1 MSGGG
6 SMSSLRHQLRQFL
19 GLQTQTEQHQKQF
32 SLEETDNTLL
42 VGAWQAAESPR
53 DRLAYDRQDVLAD
66 CMDAWRFNPLARRI
80 TELTTTYVTG
90 GGFVLNCPDKGTQA
104 FLEQFWN
111 HRLNH
116 LSLRTGE
123 LSDELVLS
131 GNLFLLVSTDASGM
145 SYLRVIP
152 SADIARIESSSSDIE
167 QELRYVG
174 KPNLTGEESIYPAYQ
189 PGRDRPE
196 EGGGFRP
203 VMLHY
208 AVNRAAGS
216 QWGESDLAP
225 VLKWLSRYNA
235 WLEDR
240 VRLNRFRN
248 AFVYVVR
255 AKFANESA
263 RASRQAQLA
272 AHPPAPGSVL
282 VTDENEEWSVIAP
295 KLEALDASSDGL
307 AIKKMIAAGVGLPLH
322 FLAEPES
329 STKTTAEASGNP
341 SYRRF
346 AERQRAMCWIMQ
358 DLLRVVVERRAY
370 FDLSVDP
377 NAPIIVSGGDISARD
392 NAELA
397 DAGQKAAAIASGLHE
412 KGLISSE
419 ELLRLVYRFMGEQL
433 PAVDS
438 GKLEQE

>member
-1 MSGGG
+1 
-6 SMSSLRHQLRQFL
+6 MSSLRQQLQQLL
-19 GLQTQTEQHQKQF
+19 GQKPQPQAHKMQL
-32 SLEETDNTLL
+32 SLEETENTLL
-42 VGAWQAAESPR
+42 VGAWQAGDSPR
-53 DRLAYDRQDVLAD
+53 DRLTYDRQEVLAD

-90 GGFVLNCPDKGTQA
+90 GGFVVSCPHAGTQA
-104 FLEQFWN
+104 FLKRFWE

-131 GNLFLLVSTDASGM
+131 GNLFLLLSTDTSGM

-152 SADIARIESSSSDIE
+152 SADIVRIESSEADIE
-167 QELRYVG
+167 QEIFYIG
-174 KPNLTGEESIYPAYQ
+174 KSGLTGEERIYPAYQ
-189 PGRDRPE
+189 PGRDRPK
-196 EGGGFRP
+196 EGGGFSP

-208 AVNRAAGS
+208 AVNRPVGS

-248 AFVYVVR
+248 AFVYVVKAR
-255 AKFANESA
+255 FANETA
-263 RASRQAQLA
+263 RSNRQAQLA

-341 SYRRF
+341 TYRHF
-346 AERQRAMCWIMQ
+346 AERQRAMCWILQ

-370 FDLSVDP
+370 FDPGVDST
-377 NAPIIVSGGDISARD
+377 APITISGGDISVRD

-397 DAGQKAAAIASGLHE
+397 DAGQKAAALASGLHE
-412 KGLISSE
+412 QGLISSE

-433 PAVDS
+433 PAMDVSQSD
-438 GKLEQE
+438 E

>member
-1 MSGGG
+1 
-6 SMSSLRHQLRQFL
+6 MSSLRHQLRQFL
-19 GLQTQTEQHQKQF
+19 GFGLQTEVQQKQL
-32 SLEETDNTLL
+32 SLEETENTLL
-42 VGAWQAAESPR
+42 VGAWQAGDSPR
-53 DRLAYDRQDVLAD
+53 DRLTYDRQDVLAD

-90 GGFVLNCPDKGTQA
+90 GGFVVSCPHAGTQA
-104 FLEQFWN
+104 FLKRFWE

-131 GNLFLLVSTDASGM
+131 GNLFLLLSTDTSGM

-152 SADIARIESSSSDIE
+152 SADIVRIESSEADIE
-167 QELRYVG
+167 QEIFYIG
-174 KPNLTGEESIYPAYQ
+174 KSGLTGEERIYPAYQ
-189 PGRDRPE
+189 PGRDRPK
-196 EGGGFRP
+196 EGGGFSP

-208 AVNRAAGS
+208 AVNRPVGS

-248 AFVYVVR
+248 AFVYVVKAR
-255 AKFANESA
+255 FANETA
-263 RASRQAQLA
+263 RSNRQAQLA

-341 SYRRF
+341 TYRRF
-346 AERQRAMCWIMQ
+346 AERQRAMCWILQ

-370 FDLSVDP
+370 FDPGVDST
-377 NAPIIVSGGDISARD
+377 APITISGGDISVRD

-397 DAGQKAAAIASGLHE
+397 DAGQKAAALASGLHE
-412 KGLISSE
+412 QGLISSE

-433 PAVDS
+433 PAMDVSQSD
-438 GKLEQE
+438 E

>member
-1 MSGGG
+1 
-6 SMSSLRHQLRQFL
+6 MSSLGNQIRQFL
-19 GLQTQTEQHQKQF
+19 GLQPQNDQHHGRL
-32 SLEETDNTLL
+32 SLEETDNSLL
-42 VGAWQAAESPR
+42 VGAWQAGESQR
-53 DRLAYDRQDVLAD
+53 DRLTYDRQEVLAD

-90 GGFVLNCPDKGTQA
+90 GGFVVSSPHAETQA
-104 FLEQFWN
+104 FLERFWN

-131 GNLFLLVSTDASGM
+131 GNLFLLLSTDASGM

-152 SADIARIESSSSDIE
+152 SADIVRIESSEADVE
-167 QELRYVG
+167 QELFYVG
-174 KPNLTGEESIYPAYQ
+174 KSGLTGDERVFPAYQ

-196 EGGGFRP
+196 EGGGFAP

-208 AVNRAAGS
+208 AVNRPVGS

-225 VLKWLSRYNA
+225 ILKWLSRYSA

-248 AFVYVVR
+248 AFVYVVKAR
-255 AKFANESA
+255 FANETA
-263 RASRQAQLA
+263 RSNRQAQLA

-346 AERQRAMCWIMQ
+346 AERQRAMCWILQ

-377 NAPIIVSGGDISARD
+377 TARITVSGGDISARD
-392 NAELA
+392 NTELA
-397 DAGQKAAAIASGLHE
+397 DAGQKALAIASGLHE

-433 PAVDS
+433 PTMDMS
-438 GKLEQE
+438 QSEEE

>member
-1 MSGGG
+1 
-6 SMSSLRHQLRQFL
+6 MSSLRRRFQQFI
-19 GLQTQTEQHQKQF
+19 GLQPQVEQQQMQL
-32 SLEETDNTLL
+32 SLEETENTLV
-42 VGAWQAAESPR
+42 VGAWQAGESPR

-90 GGFVLNCPDKGTQA
+90 GGFVVNCPHAATQA
-104 FLEQFWN
+104 FLERFWD

-131 GNLFLLVSTDASGM
+131 GNLFLLVSTDLAGM

-152 SADIARIESSSSDIE
+152 SADIARIESSGADVE
-167 QELRYVG
+167 QELFYVG
-174 KPNLTGEESIYPAYQ
+174 KPDFTGEERVFPAYQ

-196 EGGGFRP
+196 EGGGFAP

-208 AVNRAAGS
+208 AVNRAVGS

-255 AKFANESA
+255 ARFANESA
-263 RASRQAQLA
+263 RSNRQAQLA
-272 AHPPAPGSVL
+272 LHPPAPGSVL

-307 AIKKMIAAGVGLPLH
+307 AIKKIIAAGVGLPLH

-346 AERQRAMCWIMQ
+346 AERQRAMCWILQ

-370 FDLSVDP
+370 FDLGVDP
-377 NAPIIVSGGDISARD
+377 TAAITVSGGDISARD

-397 DAGQKAAAIASGLHE
+397 DAGQKAAAIASELHE

-419 ELLRLVYRFMGEQL
+419 EMLRLVYRFMGEQL
-433 PAVDS
+433 PAVDAS
-438 GKLEQE
+438 KSE

>member
-1 MSGGG
+1 
-6 SMSSLRHQLRQFL
+6 MSSLRYQLRQFL
-19 GLQTQTEQHQKQF
+19 GLQPQTEEHQKQL
-32 SLEETDNTLL
+32 SQEETENTLL
-42 VGAWQAAESPR
+42 VGAWQAGDNQR
-53 DRLAYDRQDVLAD
+53 DRLAYDREQVLAD

-90 GGFVLNCPDKGTQA
+90 GGFVVSCPHAATQA
-104 FLEQFWN
+104 FLERFWN

-116 LSLRTGE
+116 LSLRAGE

-131 GNLFLLVSTDASGM
+131 GNLFLLLSTDASGM

-152 SADIARIESSSSDIE
+152 SADIARIESSQTDIE

-174 KPNLTGEESIYPAYQ
+174 KPGLDGDERFYPAYQ
-189 PGRDRPE
+189 PGKDRPG
-196 EGGGFRP
+196 EGGAFSP

-208 AVNRAAGS
+208 AVNRPAGS

-225 VLKWLSRYNA
+225 VLKWLSRYSA

-255 AKFANESA
+255 ARFANESA
-263 RASRQAQLA
+263 RSNRQAQLA
-272 AHPPAPGSVL
+272 LHPPAPGSVL

-341 SYRRF
+341 TYRRF
-346 AERQRAMCWIMQ
+346 AERQRAMCWFLQ
-358 DLLRVVVERRAY
+358 DLLRVAVERRAY
-370 FDLSVDP
+370 FDPSVDP
-377 NAPIIVSGGDISARD
+377 AAQISVSGGDISARD

-419 ELLRLVYRFMGEQL
+419 EMLRLVYRFMGEQL
-433 PAVDS
+433 PAVAD
-438 GKLEQE
+438 KQNEQA

>member
-1 MSGGG
+1 
-6 SMSSLRHQLRQFL
+6 MSSLRRRFQQFI
-19 GLQTQTEQHQKQF
+19 GLQPQVEQQQMQL
-32 SLEETDNTLL
+32 SLEETENTLV
-42 VGAWQAAESPR
+42 VGAWQAGESPR
-53 DRLAYDRQDVLAD
+53 DRLAYDRQDMLAD

-90 GGFVLNCPDKGTQA
+90 GGFVVNCPHAGTQA
-104 FLEQFWN
+104 FLERFWD

-131 GNLFLLVSTDASGM
+131 GNLFLLVSTDLAGM

-152 SADIARIESSSSDIE
+152 SADIARIESSGADVE
-167 QELRYVG
+167 QELFYVG
-174 KPNLTGEESIYPAYQ
+174 KPDFTGEERVFPAYQ

-196 EGGGFRP
+196 EGGGFAP

-208 AVNRAAGS
+208 AVNRPVGS

-255 AKFANESA
+255 ARFANESA
-263 RASRQAQLA
+263 RSNRQAQLA
-272 AHPPAPGSVL
+272 LHPPAPGSVL

-346 AERQRAMCWIMQ
+346 AERQRAMCWILQ

-370 FDLSVDP
+370 FDLGVDP
-377 NAPIIVSGGDISARD
+377 TAAITVSGGDISARD

-397 DAGQKAAAIASGLHE
+397 DAGQKAAAIASELHE
-412 KGLISSE
+412 KGMISSE
-419 ELLRLVYRFMGEQL
+419 EMLRLVYRFMGEQL
-433 PAVDS
+433 PAIDAS
-438 GKLEQE
+438 KSEQQ

>member
-1 MSGGG
+1 MSWLGE
-6 SMSSLRHQLRQFL
+6 QFRQFL
-19 GLQTQTEQHQKQF
+19 GLQPQTEAHQMQL
-32 SLEETDNTLL
+32 SLEETENTLL
-42 VGAWQAAESPR
+42 VGAWQAGDSPR

-80 TELTTTYVTG
+80 TELTTTYVAG
-90 GGFVLNCPDKGTQA
+90 GGFVLSCPHAATKA
-104 FLEQFWN
+104 FLEYFWE

-131 GNLFLLVSTDASGM
+131 GNLFLLLSTDPSGM

-152 SADIARIESSSSDIE
+152 SADIARIESSETDVE
-167 QELRYVG
+167 QELFYVG
-174 KPNLTGEESIYPAYQ
+174 TAGLMGEERIYPAYQ

-196 EGGGFRP
+196 EGGSFPP

-208 AVNRAAGS
+208 AVNRPAGS

-225 VLKWLSRYNA
+225 ILKWLSRYSA

-255 AKFANESA
+255 ARFANESA
-263 RASRQAQLA
+263 RANRQAQLA
-272 AHPPAPGSVL
+272 LHPPAPGSVL

-346 AERQRAMCWIMQ
+346 AERQRAMCWILQ

-370 FDLSVDP
+370 FDQSVDLT
-377 NAPIIVSGGDISARD
+377 APITVSGGDISARD
-392 NAELA
+392 NVELA
-397 DAGQKAAAIASGLHE
+397 DAGQKAVAIASGLHE
-412 KGLISSE
+412 KGFISSE

-433 PAVDS
+433 PAVKES
-438 GKLEQE
+438 QSKHE

>member
-1 MSGGG
+1 MSRLGY
-6 SMSSLRHQLRQFL
+6 QIRQFL
-19 GLQTQTEQHQKQF
+19 GLQPQTEEHQQGL
-32 SLEETDNTLL
+32 SLEETDNTL
-42 VGAWQAAESPR
+42 VIGAWQAGESSR
-53 DRLAYDRQDVLAD
+53 DRHAYDRSEVLAD

-90 GGFVLNCPDKGTQA
+90 GGFVVSCPHAGTQV
-104 FLEQFWN
+104 FLDRFWN

-116 LSLRTGE
+116 LALRTGD

-145 SYLRVIP
+145 SYLRAIP
-152 SADIARIESSSSDIE
+152 SADIARIESVDTDVE
-167 QELRYVG
+167 QELFYMG
-174 KPNLTGEESIYPAYQ
+174 KPGLTGEERIFPAYQ
-189 PGRDRPE
+189 PGRDRPG
-196 EGGGFRP
+196 EGGVFSP

-208 AVNRAAGS
+208 AVNRAVGS

-248 AFVYVVR
+248 AFMYVVR
-255 AKFANESA
+255 ARFANETA
-263 RASRQAQLA
+263 RSNRQAQLA

-346 AERQRAMCWIMQ
+346 AARQRAMCWILQ

-370 FDLSVDP
+370 FDPSVDP
-377 NAPIIVSGGDISARD
+377 TAPICVSGGDISARD

-433 PAVDS
+433 PSVEGDQS
-438 GKLEQE
+438 EQE

>member
-1 MSGGG
+1 
-6 SMSSLRHQLRQFL
+6 MSSLRQQLQQLL
-19 GLQTQTEQHQKQF
+19 GQKPQPQAHKMQL
-32 SLEETDNTLL
+32 SLEETENTLL
-42 VGAWQAAESPR
+42 VGAWQAGVSPR
-53 DRLAYDRQDVLAD
+53 DRLTYDRQEMLAD
-66 CMDAWRFNPLARRI
+66 CVDAWRFNPLARRI

-90 GGFVLNCPDKGTQA
+90 GGFVVSCPHAGTQA
-104 FLEQFWN
+104 FLERFWE

-131 GNLFLLVSTDASGM
+131 GNLFLLLSTDTSGM

-152 SADIARIESSSSDIE
+152 SADIVRIESSEADVE
-167 QELRYVG
+167 QEIFYAG
-174 KPNLTGEESIYPAYQ
+174 KSGLTGEERIYPAYQ

-196 EGGGFRP
+196 EGGGFSP

-208 AVNRAAGS
+208 AVNRPVGS

-248 AFVYVVR
+248 AFVYVVKAR
-255 AKFANESA
+255 FANETA
-263 RASRQAQLA
+263 RSNRQAQLA

-341 SYRRF
+341 TYRRF
-346 AERQRAMCWIMQ
+346 AERQRAMCWILQ

-370 FDLSVDP
+370 FDPGVDST
-377 NAPIIVSGGDISARD
+377 APITVSGGDISVRD

-397 DAGQKAAAIASGLHE
+397 DAGQKATAIATALHE

-419 ELLRLVYRFMGEQL
+419 EMLRLVYRFMGEQL
-433 PAVDS
+433 PAMDVSQSD
-438 GKLEQE
+438 E

>member
-1 MSGGG
+1 
-6 SMSSLRHQLRQFL
+6 MSSLRRRFQQFI
-19 GLQTQTEQHQKQF
+19 GLQPQVEQQQMQL
-32 SLEETDNTLL
+32 SLEETENTLV
-42 VGAWQAAESPR
+42 VGAWQAGESPR
-53 DRLAYDRQDVLAD
+53 DRLAYNRQDMLAD

-90 GGFVLNCPDKGTQA
+90 GGFVVSCPHAGTQA
-104 FLEQFWN
+104 FLERFWD

-131 GNLFLLVSTDASGM
+131 GNLFLLVSTDPAGM

-152 SADIARIESSSSDIE
+152 SADIARIESSGADVE
-167 QELRYVG
+167 QELFYVG
-174 KPNLTGEESIYPAYQ
+174 KPDLTGEERVFPAYQ
-189 PGRDRPE
+189 MGRDRPE
-196 EGGGFRP
+196 DGGGFAP

-208 AVNRAAGS
+208 AVNRPVGS

-255 AKFANESA
+255 ARFANESA
-263 RASRQAQLA
+263 RSNRQAQLA
-272 AHPPAPGSVL
+272 LHPPAPGSVL

-346 AERQRAMCWIMQ
+346 AERQRAMCWILQ

-370 FDLSVDP
+370 FDLGVDP
-377 NAPIIVSGGDISARD
+377 TAAITVSGGDISARD

-397 DAGQKAAAIASGLHE
+397 DAGQKAAAIASELHE
-412 KGLISSE
+412 KGMISSE
-419 ELLRLVYRFMGEQL
+419 EMLRLVYRFMGEQL
-433 PAVDS
+433 PAIDAS
-438 GKLEQE
+438 KSEQQ

>member
-1 MSGGG
+1 MMSKL
-6 SMSSLRHQLRQFL
+6 SRQVREFLRPA
-19 GLQTQTEQHQKQF
+19 KQ
-32 SLEETDNTLL
+32 SDGQRERLALEENDRTFL
-42 VGAWQAAESPR
+42 VGARQAGENLR
-53 DRLAYDRQDVLAD
+53 DRHTYDRAQVLAD

-80 TELTTTYVTG
+80 TELTTNYVAG
-90 GGFVLNCPDKGTQA
+90 GGFVFGSPHAPTQT

-111 HRLNH
+111 HRLNR
-116 LSLRTGE
+116 LSQRVCE

-131 GNLFLLVSTDASGM
+131 GNLFVLLSTDRSGM

-152 SADIARIESSSSDIE
+152 SADIARIESSEADVE
-167 QELRYVG
+167 QERCYIG
-174 KPNLTGEESIYPAYQ
+174 QPDLTGEERVYPAYQ
-189 PGRDRPE
+189 PGRDRLDDSGAFE
-196 EGGGFRP
+196 A

-208 AVNRAAGS
+208 AVNRPAGS

-248 AFVYVVR
+248 AFVYVVKAR
-255 AKFANESA
+255 FASETA
-263 RASRQAQLA
+263 RSSRQMQLA
-272 AHPPAPGSVL
+272 ANPPAPGSVL
-282 VTDENEEWSVIAP
+282 VTDEGEEWSVLAP

-346 AERQRAMCWIMQ
+346 AERQRMLCGMLS
-358 DLLRVVVERRAY
+358 DLLRVVVERRALL
-370 FDLSVDP
+370 DRMVDP
-377 NAPIIVSGGDISARD
+377 DAVINVAGGDISARD

-397 DAGQKAAAIASGLHE
+397 EAGLKAVEIATSLNE
-412 KGLISSE
+412 RGLINTS

-433 PAVDS
+433 PAGS
-438 GKLEQE
+438 NSLGEPE

>member
-1 MSGGG
+1 
-6 SMSSLRHQLRQFL
+6 L
-19 GLQTQTEQHQKQF
+19 GLQPQNEQYHGRL

-42 VGAWQAAESPR
+42 VGAWQAGESQR
-53 DRLAYDRQDVLAD
+53 DRLTYDRQEVLAD

-90 GGFVLNCPDKGTQA
+90 GGFVVSCPHAGTQA
-104 FLEQFWN
+104 FLERFWD

-123 LSDELVLS
+123 LSDELILS
-131 GNLFLLVSTDASGM
+131 GNLFLLLSTDASGM

-152 SADIARIESSSSDIE
+152 SADIARIESSEADVE
-167 QELRYVG
+167 QELFYVG
-174 KPNLTGEESIYPAYQ
+174 KSGLTEDERVFPAYQ
-189 PGRDRPE
+189 PARDRPE
-196 EGGGFRP
+196 EGGGFAP

-208 AVNRAAGS
+208 AVNRPVGS

-248 AFVYVVR
+248 AFVYVVKAR
-255 AKFANESA
+255 FANETA
-263 RASRQAQLA
+263 RSNRQAQLA

-341 SYRRF
+341 TYRRF
-346 AERQRAMCWIMQ
+346 AERQRAMCWILQ

-377 NAPIIVSGGDISARD
+377 AAQITVSGGDISVRD

-433 PAVDS
+433 PPMDVS
-438 GKLEQE
+438 QSEEE

>member
-1 MSGGG
+1 
-6 SMSSLRHQLRQFL
+6 MSSLRRRFQQFI
-19 GLQTQTEQHQKQF
+19 GLQPQVEQQQMQL
-32 SLEETDNTLL
+32 SLEETENTLV
-42 VGAWQAAESPR
+42 VGAWQAGESPR
-53 DRLAYDRQDVLAD
+53 DRLAYDRQDMLAD

-90 GGFVLNCPDKGTQA
+90 GGFVVNCPHAATQA
-104 FLEQFWN
+104 FLERFWD

-131 GNLFLLVSTDASGM
+131 GNLFLLVSTDLAGM

-152 SADIARIESSSSDIE
+152 SADIARIESSGADVE
-167 QELRYVG
+167 QELFYVG
-174 KPNLTGEESIYPAYQ
+174 KPDFTGEERVFPAYQ

-196 EGGGFRP
+196 DGGGFAP

-208 AVNRAAGS
+208 AVNRPVGS

-255 AKFANESA
+255 ARFANESA
-263 RASRQAQLA
+263 RSNRQAQLA
-272 AHPPAPGSVL
+272 LHPPAPGSVL

-346 AERQRAMCWIMQ
+346 AERQRAMCWILQ

-370 FDLSVDP
+370 FDLGVDP
-377 NAPIIVSGGDISARD
+377 TAAITVSGGDISARD

-397 DAGQKAAAIASGLHE
+397 DAGQKAAAIASELHE

-419 ELLRLVYRFMGEQL
+419 EMLRLVYRFMGEQL
-433 PAVDS
+433 PAVDAS
-438 GKLEQE
+438 KSE

>member
-1 MSGGG
+1 
-6 SMSSLRHQLRQFL
+6 MSSLRHQLRQFL
-19 GLQTQTEQHQKQF
+19 GFPPQTEVQQKQL
-32 SLEETDNTLL
+32 SLEETENTLL
-42 VGAWQAAESPR
+42 VGAWQAGDSPR
-53 DRLAYDRQDVLAD
+53 DRLTYDRKDMLAD

-80 TELTTTYVTG
+80 TELTTNYVTG
-90 GGFVLNCPDKGTQA
+90 GGFVISCPHAATQT
-104 FLEQFWN
+104 FLEQFWE

-116 LSLRTGE
+116 LSLRVGE

-131 GNLFLLVSTDASGM
+131 GNLFLLLSSDASGM

-152 SADIARIESSSSDIE
+152 SADIARIESSGSDVE

-174 KPNLTGEESIYPAYQ
+174 KPDLTGDERVYPAYQ
-189 PGRDRPE
+189 PGKDRPE
-196 EGGGFRP
+196 EGGTFNP

-208 AVNRAAGS
+208 AVNRPVGS

-225 VLKWLSRYNA
+225 ILKWLSRYSA

-255 AKFANESA
+255 ARFANETVRSN
-263 RASRQAQLA
+263 RQAQLA
-272 AHPPAPGSVL
+272 LHPPAPGSVL

-346 AERQRAMCWIMQ
+346 AERQRAMCWMLQ

-370 FDLSVDP
+370 FDPGVDP
-377 NAPIIVSGGDISARD
+377 TAPIRVSGGDISARD

-433 PAVDS
+433 PAVEENQS
-438 GKLEQE
+438 EKE

>member
-1 MSGGG
+1 
-6 SMSSLRHQLRQFL
+6 MSSLRRRFQQFI
-19 GLQTQTEQHQKQF
+19 GLQPQVEQQQMQL
-32 SLEETDNTLL
+32 SLEETENTLV
-42 VGAWQAAESPR
+42 VGAWQAGESPR

-90 GGFVLNCPDKGTQA
+90 GGFVVSCPHAGTQA
-104 FLEQFWN
+104 FLERFWD

-131 GNLFLLVSTDASGM
+131 GNLFLLVSTDLAGM

-152 SADIARIESSSSDIE
+152 SADIARIESSGADVE
-167 QELRYVG
+167 QELFYVG
-174 KPNLTGEESIYPAYQ
+174 KPDFTGEERVFPAYQ

-196 EGGGFRP
+196 DGGGFAP

-208 AVNRAAGS
+208 AVNRPVGS

-255 AKFANESA
+255 ARFANESA
-263 RASRQAQLA
+263 RSNRQAQLA
-272 AHPPAPGSVL
+272 LHPPAPGSVL

-346 AERQRAMCWIMQ
+346 AERQRAMCWILQ
-358 DLLRVVVERRAY
+358 DVLRVVVERRAY
-370 FDLSVDP
+370 FDLSVDQA
-377 NAPIIVSGGDISARD
+377 APITVSGGDISARD

-397 DAGQKAAAIASGLHE
+397 DAGQKAAAIASELHE

-419 ELLRLVYRFMGEQL
+419 EMLRLVYRFMGEQL
-433 PAVDS
+433 PAVDAS
-438 GKLEQE
+438 KSE

>member
-1 MSGGG
+1 
-6 SMSSLRHQLRQFL
+6 MSSLRQQFRQFL
-19 GLQTQTEQHQKQF
+19 GIQPQSEQHQKQL

-42 VGAWQAAESPR
+42 VGAWQAGENPR
-53 DRLAYDRQDVLAD
+53 DRQTFDRQEVLAD

-90 GGFVLNCPDKGTQA
+90 GGFVVSSPHAGTQA
-104 FLEQFWN
+104 FLERFWN
-111 HRLNH
+111 HRLNR
-116 LSLRTGE
+116 LSLRTSE

-131 GNLFLLVSTDASGM
+131 GNLFLLVSTDTAGM

-152 SADIARIESSSSDIE
+152 SADIARIESSEADIE
-167 QELRYVG
+167 QELRYISRPG
-174 KPNLTGEESIYPAYQ
+174 LTGVERIFPAYQ
-189 PGRDRPE
+189 AGRDRPG
-196 EGGGFRP
+196 EGRGFSP

-208 AVNRAAGS
+208 AVNRAVGS

-248 AFVYVVR
+248 AFVYVVKAR
-255 AKFANESA
+255 FANETA
-263 RASRQAQLA
+263 RSNRQAQLA
-272 AHPPAPGSVL
+272 LHPPAPGSVL

-341 SYRRF
+341 SFRRF
-346 AERQRAMCWIMQ
+346 AERQRTMCWILQ

-370 FDLSVDP
+370 FDQSIDIT
-377 NAPIIVSGGDISARD
+377 APITVSGGDISARD

-397 DAGQKAAAIASGLHE
+397 DAGQKAAAIASSLHD

-433 PAVDS
+433 PAVDEN
-438 GKLEQE
+438 KVK

>member
-1 MSGGG
+1 
-6 SMSSLRHQLRQFL
+6 MSSLRQQFQQFL
-19 GLQTQTEQHQKQF
+19 GMNPQAEQQQVQL
-32 SLEETDNTLL
+32 SLEETENTLL
-42 VGAWQAAESPR
+42 VGAWQAGESPR

-90 GGFVLNCPDKGTQA
+90 GGFVVNCPHAATQA
-104 FLEQFWN
+104 FLERFWD

-131 GNLFLLVSTDASGM
+131 GNLFLLVSTDLAGM

-152 SADIARIESSSSDIE
+152 SADIARIESSGADVE
-167 QELRYVG
+167 QELFYVG
-174 KPNLTGEESIYPAYQ
+174 KPDFTGEERVFQAYQ
-189 PGRDRPE
+189 MGRDRPE
-196 EGGGFRP
+196 DVGGFAP

-208 AVNRAAGS
+208 AVNRPVGS

-255 AKFANESA
+255 ARFANESA
-263 RASRQAQLA
+263 RSNRQAQLA
-272 AHPPAPGSVL
+272 LHPPAPGSVL

-346 AERQRAMCWIMQ
+346 AERQRAMCWILQ

-370 FDLSVDP
+370 FDLGVDP
-377 NAPIIVSGGDISARD
+377 TAAITVSGGDISARD

-397 DAGQKAAAIASGLHE
+397 DAGQKAAAIASELHE

-419 ELLRLVYRFMGEQL
+419 EMLRLVYRFMGEQL
-433 PAVDS
+433 PAVDAS
-438 GKLEQE
+438 KSE

>member
-1 MSGGG
+1 
-6 SMSSLRHQLRQFL
+6 MSSLADQIRQLLRVKPQAE
-19 GLQTQTEQHQKQF
+19 GHQKQL

-42 VGAWQAAESPR
+42 VGAWQAGESQR
-53 DRLAYDRQDVLAD
+53 DRLAYDREQVLAD

-90 GGFVLNCPDKGTQA
+90 GGFVLSCPHAATQA
-104 FLEQFWN
+104 FLERFWN

-116 LSLRTGE
+116 LSLRAGE

-131 GNLFLLVSTDASGM
+131 GNLFLLLSTDASGM

-152 SADIARIESSSSDIE
+152 SADIARIESSQTDIE
-167 QELRYVG
+167 QELFYVG
-174 KPNLTGEESIYPAYQ
+174 KPGLDGDERIYPAYQ
-189 PGRDRPE
+189 PGRDRPG
-196 EGGGFRP
+196 EGGAFSP

-208 AVNRAAGS
+208 AVNRPVGS

-225 VLKWLSRYNA
+225 VLKWLSRYSA

-255 AKFANESA
+255 ARFANESA
-263 RASRQAQLA
+263 RLNRQAQLA
-272 AHPPAPGSVL
+272 LHPPAPGSVL

-341 SYRRF
+341 TYRRF
-346 AERQRAMCWIMQ
+346 AERQRAMCWFLR
-358 DLLRVVVERRAY
+358 DLLRVAVERRAY
-370 FDLSVDP
+370 FDPGVDP
-377 NAPIIVSGGDISARD
+377 AAQISVSGGDISARD

-419 ELLRLVYRFMGEQL
+419 EMLRLVYRFMGEQL
-433 PAVDS
+433 PAVANNQS
-438 GKLEQE
+438 EQA

>member
-1 MSGGG
+1 MSRLAGRLQQLLGIQPQPEE
-6 SMSSLRHQLRQFL
+6 HQV
-19 GLQTQTEQHQKQF
+19 QF

-42 VGAWQAAESPR
+42 VGAWQAGENPR
-53 DRLAYDRQDVLAD
+53 DRLTYDRQDILAD

-90 GGFVLNCPDKGTQA
+90 GGFVVSCPHAGTQA
-104 FLEQFWN
+104 FLERFWH

-131 GNLFLLVSTDASGM
+131 GNLFLLISTDAAGM

-152 SADIARIESSSSDIE
+152 SADIARIESSKTDVE
-167 QELRYVG
+167 QELCYMG
-174 KPNLTGEESIYPAYQ
+174 KPDFTGEERVFPAYQ

-196 EGGGFRP
+196 EGGGFAA

-208 AVNRAAGS
+208 AVNRPAGS

-248 AFVYVVR
+248 AFVYVVKAR
-255 AKFANESA
+255 FANEAA
-263 RASRQAQLA
+263 RSNRQAQLA
-272 AHPPAPGSVL
+272 SRPPAPGSVL

-346 AERQRAMCWIMQ
+346 AERQRVMCWILQ

-370 FDLSVDP
+370 FDQTVDP
-377 NAPIIVSGGDISARD
+377 AAPIAVSGGDISARD

-397 DAGQKAAAIASGLHE
+397 DAGQKAAAIASGLHD

-419 ELLRLVYRFMGEQL
+419 EVLRLVYRFMGEQL
-433 PAVDS
+433 PANEACQS
-438 GKLEQE
+438 KQE

>member
-1 MSGGG
+1 
-6 SMSSLRHQLRQFL
+6 MSSLRHQLRQFL
-19 GLQTQTEQHQKQF
+19 GISSQTDQHQKQL
-32 SLEETDNTLL
+32 SLEETENTLL
-42 VGAWQAAESPR
+42 VGAWQAGDSPR
-53 DRLAYDRQDVLAD
+53 DRLAYDRQDVLTD

-80 TELTTTYVTG
+80 TELTTNYVSG
-90 GGFVLNCPDKGTQA
+90 GGFVLSCPHAATQA
-104 FLEQFWN
+104 FVERFWE

-131 GNLFLLVSTDASGM
+131 GNLFLLISTDASGM

-152 SADIARIESSSSDIE
+152 SADIDRIESSGADIE

-174 KPNLTGEESIYPAYQ
+174 KPGLDGDERIYLAYQ
-189 PGRDRPE
+189 PGKDRPE
-196 EGGGFRP
+196 ENGGFSP

-208 AVNRAAGS
+208 AVNRPVGS

-225 VLKWLSRYNA
+225 ILKWLSRYSA

-255 AKFANESA
+255 ARFANETVRSN
-263 RASRQAQLA
+263 RQAQLA
-272 AHPPAPGSVL
+272 LHPPAPGSVL

-329 STKTTAEASGNP
+329 STKTTCQG
-341 SYRRF
+341 
-346 AERQRAMCWIMQ
+346 
-358 DLLRVVVERRAY
+358 
-370 FDLSVDP
+370 
-377 NAPIIVSGGDISARD
+377 
-392 NAELA
+392 
-397 DAGQKAAAIASGLHE
+397 
-412 KGLISSE
+412 
-419 ELLRLVYRFMGEQL
+419 
-433 PAVDS
+433 
-438 GKLEQE
+438 

>member
-1 MSGGG
+1 
-6 SMSSLRHQLRQFL
+6 MSSLADQIRQLLRVKPQAE
-19 GLQTQTEQHQKQF
+19 GHQKQL

-42 VGAWQAAESPR
+42 VGAWQAGESQR
-53 DRLAYDRQDVLAD
+53 DRLAYDREQVLAD

-90 GGFVLNCPDKGTQA
+90 GGFVLSCPHAATQA
-104 FLEQFWN
+104 FLERFWN

-116 LSLRTGE
+116 LSLRAGE

-131 GNLFLLVSTDASGM
+131 GNLFLLLSTDASGM

-152 SADIARIESSSSDIE
+152 SADIARIESSQTDIE
-167 QELRYVG
+167 QELFYVG
-174 KPNLTGEESIYPAYQ
+174 KPGLDGDERIYPAYQ
-189 PGRDRPE
+189 PGRDRPG
-196 EGGGFRP
+196 EGGAFSP

-208 AVNRAAGS
+208 AVNRPVGS

-225 VLKWLSRYNA
+225 VLKWLSRYSA

-255 AKFANESA
+255 ARFANESA
-263 RASRQAQLA
+263 RLNRQAQLA
-272 AHPPAPGSVL
+272 LHPPAPGSVL

-295 KLEALDASSDGL
+295 KLEALDASSDVL

-341 SYRRF
+341 TYRRF
-346 AERQRAMCWIMQ
+346 AERQRAMCWFLQ
-358 DLLRVVVERRAY
+358 DLLRVAVERRAY
-370 FDLSVDP
+370 FDPGVDP
-377 NAPIIVSGGDISARD
+377 AAQISVSGGDISARD

-397 DAGQKAAAIASGLHE
+397 DAGQKAAAIALSLHE

-419 ELLRLVYRFMGEQL
+419 EMLRLVYRFMGEQL
-433 PAVDS
+433 PAVANNQS
-438 GKLEQE
+438 EQA

>member
-1 MSGGG
+1 
-6 SMSSLRHQLRQFL
+6 MSSLRQQFQQFL
-19 GLQTQTEQHQKQF
+19 GLNPQAEQQQVQL
-32 SLEETDNTLL
+32 SLEETENTLL
-42 VGAWQAAESPR
+42 VGAWQAGESPR
-53 DRLAYDRQDVLAD
+53 DRLAYDRQDMLAD

-90 GGFVLNCPDKGTQA
+90 GGFVVNCPHAATQA
-104 FLEQFWN
+104 FLERFWD

-131 GNLFLLVSTDASGM
+131 GNLFLLVSTDLAGM

-152 SADIARIESSSSDIE
+152 SADIARIESSGADVE
-167 QELRYVG
+167 QELFYVG
-174 KPNLTGEESIYPAYQ
+174 KPDFTGEERVFPAYQ

-196 EGGGFRP
+196 DGGGFAP

-208 AVNRAAGS
+208 AVNRPVGS

-255 AKFANESA
+255 ARFANESA
-263 RASRQAQLA
+263 RSNRQAQLA
-272 AHPPAPGSVL
+272 LHPPAPGSVL

-346 AERQRAMCWIMQ
+346 AERQRAMCWILQ

-370 FDLSVDP
+370 FDLSVDQA
-377 NAPIIVSGGDISARD
+377 APITVSGGDISARD

-397 DAGQKAAAIASGLHE
+397 DAGQKAAAIASELHE

-419 ELLRLVYRFMGEQL
+419 EMLRLVYRFMGEQL
-433 PAVDS
+433 PAVDAS
-438 GKLEQE
+438 KSE

>member
-1 MSGGG
+1 
-6 SMSSLRHQLRQFL
+6 MSSLRQQLQQLL
-19 GLQTQTEQHQKQF
+19 GQKPQPQAYQMQL
-32 SLEETDNTLL
+32 SLEETENTLL
-42 VGAWQAAESPR
+42 VGAWQAGESPR
-53 DRLAYDRQDVLAD
+53 DRLTYDRQEVLAD

-90 GGFVLNCPDKGTQA
+90 GGFVVSCPHAGTQA
-104 FLEQFWN
+104 FLERFWE

-131 GNLFLLVSTDASGM
+131 GNLFLLLSTDASGM

-152 SADIARIESSSSDIE
+152 SADIVRIESSEADVE
-167 QELRYVG
+167 QEIFYVG
-174 KPNLTGEESIYPAYQ
+174 KSGLTGDERVFPAYQ

-196 EGGGFRP
+196 GGGGFAP

-208 AVNRAAGS
+208 AVNRPVGS

-255 AKFANESA
+255 ARFANETA
-263 RASRQAQLA
+263 RSNRQAQLA

-341 SYRRF
+341 TYRRF
-346 AERQRAMCWIMQ
+346 AERQRAMCWILQ

-377 NAPIIVSGGDISARD
+377 AAQITISGGDISARD

-433 PAVDS
+433 PPMDICQS
-438 GKLEQE
+438 EEE

>member
-1 MSGGG
+1 
-6 SMSSLRHQLRQFL
+6 MSSLRQQFQQFL
-19 GLQTQTEQHQKQF
+19 GLNPQAEQQQVQL
-32 SLEETDNTLL
+32 SLEETENTLL
-42 VGAWQAAESPR
+42 VGAWQAGESPR
-53 DRLAYDRQDVLAD
+53 DRLAYDRQDMLAD

-90 GGFVLNCPDKGTQA
+90 GGFVVNCPHAATQA
-104 FLEQFWN
+104 FLERFWD

-131 GNLFLLVSTDASGM
+131 GNLFLLVSTDLAGM

-152 SADIARIESSSSDIE
+152 SADIARIESSGADVE
-167 QELRYVG
+167 QELFYVG
-174 KPNLTGEESIYPAYQ
+174 KPDFTGEERVFPAYQ
-189 PGRDRPE
+189 VGRDRPE
-196 EGGGFRP
+196 DGGGFAP

-208 AVNRAAGS
+208 AVNRPVGS

-255 AKFANESA
+255 ARFANESA
-263 RASRQAQLA
+263 RSNRQAQLA
-272 AHPPAPGSVL
+272 LHPPAPGSVL

-346 AERQRAMCWIMQ
+346 AERQRAMCWILQ

-370 FDLSVDP
+370 FDLSVDQA
-377 NAPIIVSGGDISARD
+377 APITVSGGDISARD

-397 DAGQKAAAIASGLHE
+397 DAGQKAAAIASELHE

-419 ELLRLVYRFMGEQL
+419 EMLRLVYRFMGEQL
-433 PAVDS
+433 PAVDAS
-438 GKLEQE
+438 KSE

>member
-1 MSGGG
+1 
-6 SMSSLRHQLRQFL
+6 MSSLRRRFQHFI
-19 GLQTQTEQHQKQF
+19 GLQPQVEQQQMQL
-32 SLEETDNTLL
+32 SLEETENTLL
-42 VGAWQAAESPR
+42 VGAWQAGESPR

-90 GGFVLNCPDKGTQA
+90 GGFVVNCPHAATQA
-104 FLEQFWN
+104 FLERFWD

-131 GNLFLLVSTDASGM
+131 GNLFLLVSTDLAGM

-152 SADIARIESSSSDIE
+152 SADIARIESSGADVE
-167 QELRYVG
+167 QELFYVG
-174 KPNLTGEESIYPAYQ
+174 KPDFTGEERVFPAYQ

-196 EGGGFRP
+196 DGGGFAP

-208 AVNRAAGS
+208 AVNRPVGS

-255 AKFANESA
+255 ARFANESA
-263 RASRQAQLA
+263 RSNRQAQLA
-272 AHPPAPGSVL
+272 LHPPAPGSVL

-346 AERQRAMCWIMQ
+346 AERQRAMCWILQ

-377 NAPIIVSGGDISARD
+377 TAPIIVSGGDISARD

-397 DAGQKAAAIASGLHE
+397 DAGQKAAAIASELHE

-419 ELLRLVYRFMGEQL
+419 EMLRLVYRFMGEQL
-433 PAVDS
+433 PAVDAS
-438 GKLEQE
+438 KSE

>member
-1 MSGGG
+1 
-6 SMSSLRHQLRQFL
+6 MSSLRQQFQQFL
-19 GLQTQTEQHQKQF
+19 GLQPQVEQHQVQL
-32 SLEETDNTLL
+32 SLEETENTLL
-42 VGAWQAAESPR
+42 VGAWQAGESPR

-90 GGFVLNCPDKGTQA
+90 GGFVVNCHHAGTQA
-104 FLEQFWN
+104 FLERFWD

-131 GNLFLLVSTDASGM
+131 GNLFLLVSTDLAGM

-152 SADIARIESSSSDIE
+152 SADIARIESSGADVE
-167 QELRYVG
+167 QELFYVG
-174 KPNLTGEESIYPAYQ
+174 KPDFTGEERVFQAYQ
-189 PGRDRPE
+189 MGRDRPE
-196 EGGGFRP
+196 DGGGFAP

-208 AVNRAAGS
+208 AVNRPVGS

-255 AKFANESA
+255 ARFANESA
-263 RASRQAQLA
+263 RSNRQAQLA
-272 AHPPAPGSVL
+272 LHPPAPGSVL

-346 AERQRAMCWIMQ
+346 AERQRAMCWILQ

-370 FDLSVDP
+370 FDLGVDP
-377 NAPIIVSGGDISARD
+377 TAAITVSGGDISARD

-397 DAGQKAAAIASGLHE
+397 DAGQKAAAIASELHE

-419 ELLRLVYRFMGEQL
+419 EMLRLVYRFMGEQL
-433 PAVDS
+433 PAVDAS
-438 GKLEQE
+438 KSE

>member
-1 MSGGG
+1 
-6 SMSSLRHQLRQFL
+6 MSSLRQQLQQLLGQKPQPQAHQMQL
-19 GLQTQTEQHQKQF
+19 
-32 SLEETDNTLL
+32 SLEETENTLL
-42 VGAWQAAESPR
+42 VGAWQAGESQR
-53 DRLAYDRQDVLAD
+53 DRLTYDRQEVLAD

-90 GGFVLNCPDKGTQA
+90 GGFVVSCPHAGTQA
-104 FLEQFWN
+104 FLERFWE

-131 GNLFLLVSTDASGM
+131 GNLFLLLSTDASGM

-152 SADIARIESSSSDIE
+152 SADIVRIESSEADVE
-167 QELRYVG
+167 QELFYVG
-174 KPNLTGEESIYPAYQ
+174 KSGLTGDERVFPAYQ
-189 PGRDRPE
+189 PNRDRPE
-196 EGGGFRP
+196 GGGGFAP

-208 AVNRAAGS
+208 AVNRPVGS

-248 AFVYVVR
+248 AFVYVVKAR
-255 AKFANESA
+255 FANETA
-263 RASRQAQLA
+263 RSNRQAQLA

-346 AERQRAMCWIMQ
+346 AERQRAMCWILQ

-370 FDLSVDP
+370 FDQSVDIT
-377 NAPIIVSGGDISARD
+377 APITVSGGDISARD

-433 PAVDS
+433 PTMDVS
-438 GKLEQE
+438 QSEEE